1 MKCYRNPMHV
11 KNLKTKWAH
20 LTRCQQRIES
30 CDAQLFLFI
39 SILQSCCWHSQSVWG
54 PGWRQLVAYT
64 RTGQPRLKRYWADTK
79 VTMCSRQVWAVHS
92 DRNWEMCSLDLPF
105 WRKPGTSSMFWARR
119 IHSLRGICIPPSLC
133 APKAEKVKMFV
144 STMEFE
150 TFYHWSLQIIV

>member
-1 MKCYRNPMHV
+1 MGSFNKMSATNWKLRRSTISFYFHFT
-11 KNLKTKWAH
+11 LLL
-20 LTRCQQRIES
+20 LTFPVSART
-30 CDAQLFLFI
+30 
-39 SILQSCCWHSQSVWG
+39 W
-54 PGWRQLVAYT
+54 VAT
-64 RTGQPRLKRYWADTK
+64 IGGQHQGRQPRLKRYWADTK

-150 TFYHWSLQIIV
+150 TFYRWSLQIIE